1 MYKILTLHILIC
13 TIAQSNQ
20 SNMKAIAEYQDIVL
34 QTLKDQAAPF
44 YLAGGTALA
53 KFYFQHRD
61 SYDLDFFS
69 QDYSTAKI
77 RDLVRLIQT
86 TTGKKMK
93 LIQESRREGF
103 AKISIYD
110 LTLGKNE
117 SLKIDFVE
125 DVLPLLNPLKRVDG
139 VDILSLDDIYLRKIY
154 AISGTLPEMDKVGQK
169 HFLGGRAEAK
179 DFYDVYQMSSTYK
192 RLSRFALEYCNDLQK
207 EALIRWYHT
216 YSRPEM
222 KVVLMEL
229 RTRNPV
235 EFVILER
242 HFKKEIDELIG
253 EIL

>member
-1 MYKILTLHILIC
+1 
-13 TIAQSNQ
+13 
-20 SNMKAIAEYQDIVL
+20 MKPIFEYQDTVL
-34 QTLKDQAAPF
+34 QTLQGQAAPF

-77 RDLVRLIQT
+77 RDLARLIEK

-93 LIQESRREGF
+93 LMQESSREGF
-103 AKISIYD
+103 ARLSAYD
-110 LTLGKNE
+110 LILGKDE

-125 DVLPLLNPLKRVDG
+125 DFIPLLRPLKRVDG
-139 VDILSLDDIYLRKIY
+139 VDVLSLDDIYLRKIH
-154 AISGTLPEMDKVGQK
+154 AISGTLPATDKVGQK
-169 HFLGGRAEAK
+169 RFLGGREEAK
-179 DFYDVYQMSSTYK
+179 DFYDVYLLSSTYK
-192 RLSRFALEYCNDLQK
+192 RLSRFALEYCDDLQK

-216 YSRPEM
+216 YSRPEI
-222 KVVLMEL
+222 KVGLMEL
-229 RTRNPV
+229 RTRSPV

-253 EIL
+253 GIL